1 MVATFIQYIKRTKEI
16 DISTMVDSKEILPRN
31 RDQLETEI
39 KEIFLWA
46 IVQNNL
52 TEVTKTVREREPS
65 SLPLYKLYTLFRLSY
80 KPERNVQHSSADLF
94 DLKRENE
101 ESAADVSKRVHEAGK
116 IASLNWS
123 QRLNC

>member
-1 MVATFIQYIKRTKEI
+1 MVATFIQYIKRTKET
-16 DISTMVDSKEILPRN
+16 DISTMVNSKEILPRN

-101 ESAADVSKRVHEAGK
+101 ESAADVSKRVHEAEK